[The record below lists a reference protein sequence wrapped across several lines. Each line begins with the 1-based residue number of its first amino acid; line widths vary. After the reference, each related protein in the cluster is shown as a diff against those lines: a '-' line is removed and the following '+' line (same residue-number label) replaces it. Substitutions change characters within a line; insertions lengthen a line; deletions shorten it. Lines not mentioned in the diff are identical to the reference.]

1 MEAFQ
6 CPYLGGAVELSD
18 NRERHIQT
26 DHSGLP
32 LDVFNYI
39 AGTLA
44 SPDLILRKRP
54 TDGTIR
60 FYRWYYDLN
69 KYMVVVVVVDEA
81 TPRYWIVTAFVS
93 HRIQRGETL
102 WRRI

>member
-1 MEAFQ
+1 METFQ

-18 NRERHIQT
+18 NREQHVRA

-32 LDVFNYI
+32 TDVFNYV

-44 SPDLILRKRP
+44 SPDLVLRKRP
-54 TDGTIR
+54 TDNTIQ

-69 KYMVVVVVVDEA
+69 KYMVVVVVDDDA
-81 TPRYWIVTAFVS
+81 PRYWIVTAYVS
-93 HRIQRGETL
+93 HRTQRGELL
-102 WRRI
+102 WQRS

>member
-18 NRERHIQT
+18 DRERHIT
-26 DHSGLP
+26 YRHADLLP
-32 LDVFNYI
+32 YLLEYV

-54 TDGTIR
+54 TDNDIQ
-60 FYRWYYDLN
+60 FYRWYYGNWN
-69 KYMVVVVVVDEA
+69 KYVVVVVVKD
-81 TPRYWIVTAFVS
+81 PGRNWIITAFPSDRVP
-93 HRIQRGETL
+93 RGELL
-102 WRRI
+102 WQRS